1 MKKQEKALQ
10 DKLQYALKYIKWIT
24 ITSKIVLK
32 FLAGIN
38 RAINPGHV
46 SKLCTSYQKIGSL
59 QPIICCEIDFITGK
73 KELCVLDGQHK
84 TNALLRQ
91 GWDIPYIVIDIKDK
105 KELVETI
112 ALLNASS
119 KSWTIQDYVNS
130 WASLIPDYIKLNR
143 YFQIYDI
150 ELSIIAA
157 ILSHT
162 TTTSGG
168 SISKKIKAG
177 EFVIQDEE
185 KNVDILNGL
194 TDILKIIPR
203 LNRYENRFV
212 CTEYVNFRRT
222 IGSNY
227 NHKSFLKNLEKNKQ
241 KFILA
246 THEQEQLADMFRVLA
261 K

>member
-1 MKKQEKALQ
+1 MKKKEKELQ
-10 DKLQYALKYIKWIT
+10 DKLQHALKFIKWIT
-24 ITSKIVLK
+24 ITSRTVLK
-32 FLAGIN
+32 FLVGIN
-38 RAINPGHV
+38 RAISPGHV
-46 SKLCTSYQKIGSL
+46 SKLSKSYEKLGSL

-73 KELCVLDGQHK
+73 KELYAVEGQHR
-84 TNALLRQ
+84 TNVLIRQ

-112 ALLNASS
+112 ALLNTSS

-130 WASLIPDYIKLNR
+130 WASLEQDYIKLNR
-143 YFQIYDI
+143 YLQIYDI
-150 ELSIIAA
+150 ELSIIAG
-157 ILSHT
+157 ILSNT
-162 TTTSGG
+162 SVSGG
-168 SISKKIKAG
+168 GVIAKRIKSG
-177 EFVIQDEE
+177 EFKIQDEE

-194 TDILKIIPR
+194 TDILKIITR

-212 CTEYVNFRRT
+212 CKEYVNFRRT
-222 IGSNY
+222 AGSSY
-227 NHKSFLKNLEKNKQ
+227 NHKSFIKNLEKNKQ